1 MLYRV
6 YTRSSRLNAAK
17 QIHTSP
23 SSYAQKLKP
32 IPQRPPRPFVVEE
45 KVKEEEVVDE
55 PYGKYYMPFP
65 KVCFSNGSQS
75 NGMN

>member
-6 YTRSSRLNAAK
+6 YTRSSKLNTAK

-32 IPQRPPRPFVVEE
+32 VPQRVPRPLVDKE
-45 KVKEEEVVDE
+45 KEEELYE
-55 PYGKYYMPFP
+55 PYGEYHVLFP
-65 KVCFSNGSQS
+65 KDCL
-75 NGMN
+75 